1 MKRLVPL
8 LLIALLGGC
17 EDPVADMGLQPK
29 YRTYQPAQTA
39 QFADGKSARPIPAGA
54 VPRLEQVPGVPY
66 AKAQAGTPA
75 MSDDVVSLSTANPLK
90 IDRNTLEAGQLQFE
104 IFCAVCHGR
113 LGNGDGMIVQRGF
126 TRPPSFHI
134 DRLRTEPDAHIY
146 NVITRCYGAMLS
158 YGDRVPPDVRWEIIA
173 YIRALQAAS
182 AAEQIP
188 QDARRALIAQG
199 DRPTTAP
206 TTQPSTRP

>member
-39 QFADGKSARPIPAGA
+39 QFADGKSARPIPAGT
-54 VPRLEQVPGVPY
+54 VPRPPSPV
-66 AKAQAGTPA
+66 
-75 MSDDVVSLSTANPLK
+75 DDVVALSTPNPLK

-113 LGNGDGMIVQRGF
+113 LGNGDGMVVQRGF
-126 TRPPSFHI
+126 TRPPSFHV
-134 DRLRTEPDAHIY
+134 DRLRTEPDAHLY
-146 NVITRCYGAMLS
+146 DVITRGYGAMLS
-158 YGDRVPPDVRWEIIA
+158 YGDRVPPDVRWEIVA

-182 AAEQIP
+182 AAEKIP

-199 DRPTTAP
+199 DRPTTLP

>member
-54 VPRLEQVPGVPY
+54 IPRP
-66 AKAQAGTPA
+66 PA
-75 MSDDVVSLSTANPLK
+75 PSTTDDVVALSTTNPLK
-90 IDRNTLEAGQLQFE
+90 INRDTLEAGQLQFE
-104 IFCAVCHGR
+104 IYCAVCHGR
-113 LGNGDGMIVQRGF
+113 LGNGDGMVVQRGF
-126 TRPPSFHI
+126 TRPPSFHV
-134 DRLRTEPDAHIY
+134 DRLRTEPDAHLY
-146 NVITRCYGAMLS
+146 NVITRGYGAMLS
-158 YGDRVPPDVRWEIIA
+158 YGDRVPPGVRWEVIA

-182 AAEQIP
+182 AAEKIP

-206 TTQPSTRP
+206 TTQPSSRP

>member
-29 YRTYQPAQTA
+29 YRTYQPAQNA
-39 QFADGKSARPIPAGA
+39 QFADGKSARPIPAGT
-54 VPRLEQVPGVPY
+54 VPRPPSPV
-66 AKAQAGTPA
+66 
-75 MSDDVVSLSTANPLK
+75 DDVVALSTTNPLK

-104 IFCAVCHGR
+104 IYCSVCHGR

-126 TRPPSFHI
+126 TRPPSFHV

-146 NVITRCYGAMLS
+146 NVITRGYGAMLS
-158 YGDRVPPDVRWEIIA
+158 YGDRVPPDVRWEVIA

-182 AAEQIP
+182 AAEKIP
-188 QDARRALIAQG
+188 QEARRALIAQG

>member
-1 MKRLVPL
+1 MKPLVPL
-8 LLIALLGGC
+8 LLVALLAGC
-17 EDPVADMGLQPK
+17 EDPVADMGVQPK

-39 QFADGKSARPIPAGA
+39 QFADGKSARPIPAGT
-54 VPRLEQVPGVPY
+54 VPRPPSPV
-66 AKAQAGTPA
+66 
-75 MSDDVVSLSTANPLK
+75 DDVVPLSTTNPLT

-104 IFCAVCHGR
+104 IYCAVCHGR
-113 LGNGDGMIVQRGF
+113 LGNGDGMVVQRGF
-126 TRPPSFHI
+126 TRPPSFHV

-146 NVITRCYGAMLS
+146 NVITRGYGAMLS

-182 AAEQIP
+182 AAEKIP
-188 QDARRALIAQG
+188 QDVRRALIAQG

-206 TTQPSTRP
+206 TSQPSTRP